1 MTGFAAR
8 GHSVRVVRTIIEL
21 SALAAGFA
29 LGGSVGIGTIAYAL
43 SVGPIVHF
51 FLPRLS
57 LPPPV
62 PRAKIGDDAARRG

>member
-43 SVGPIVHF
+43 SVGPIVHAL
-51 FLPRLS
+51 LPRLS
-57 LPPPV
+57 LAPV
-62 PRAKIGDDAARRG
+62 HRAETGDGAARRR